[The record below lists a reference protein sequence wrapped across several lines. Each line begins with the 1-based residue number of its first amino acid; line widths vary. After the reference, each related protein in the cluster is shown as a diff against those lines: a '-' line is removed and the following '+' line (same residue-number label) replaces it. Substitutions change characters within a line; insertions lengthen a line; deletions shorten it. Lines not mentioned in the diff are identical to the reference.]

1 MTKKFDIDIFEVL
14 KRADKKDYEYFKN
27 LSDKEKNAF
36 QPWVAMRFMSA
47 SADGFSAIQSIL
59 MTNYVLNRDFQTISK
74 DKELF
79 YRLMCVTG
87 EGNFKKHH
95 MPKPPKTKRISP
107 LITDLISQVNGE
119 TLDDEEVHIYLTK
132 NDITVSDL
140 KELAE
145 DLGYEKEKIKD
156 LKKTYDKFMALY
168 GN

>member
-14 KRADKKDYEYFKN
+14 KRADKKEYEYFKN
-27 LSDKEKNAF
+27 LTDKEKDAF

-47 SADGFSAIQSIL
+47 SPDGFSAIQSIL
-59 MTNYVLNRDFQTISK
+59 MTNYLLNRQFKIISK

-87 EGNFKKHH
+87 DGTFKKRH
-95 MPKPPKTKRISP
+95 MPKPPKTKRLSP
-107 LITDLISQVNGE
+107 FITDLVSQINGE
-119 TLDDEEVHIYLTK
+119 TLDDEEVYIYLTK
-132 NDITVSDL
+132 NDIQVSDL

-145 DLGYEKEKIKD
+145 DLGYDKDKIKD

-168 GN
+168 AN

>member
-14 KRADKKDYEYFKN
+14 KRADKKEYDYFKN
-27 LSDKEKNAF
+27 LTNKEKDAF

-47 SADGFSAIQSIL
+47 SPDGFSAIQSIL
-59 MTNYVLNRDFQTISK
+59 MTNYVLNRHFQIISK

-87 EGNFKKHH
+87 DGTYKKHH
-95 MPKPPKTKRISP
+95 MPKPPKAKRLSP
-107 LITDLISQVNGE
+107 FITDLVSQINGE
-119 TLDDEEVHIYLTK
+119 TLDDEEVYIYLTK
-132 NDITVSDL
+132 NDIQVSDL

-145 DLGYEKEKIKD
+145 DLGYDKDKIKD

-168 GN
+168 AN